1 MKQIK
6 GESSFM
12 RGHYKTDK
20 GIAAYCGDTSNYSI
34 LVHISP
40 TPTERYYRDPDR
52 QIDVLLAKL
61 GEPDYFL
68 GSIPLDNV
76 VSSFDG
82 MEFENG
88 FALSAEECR
97 EIDAMCW
104 DALIEDFGI
113 APEVLVESADIE
125 SD

>member
-1 MKQIK
+1 
-6 GESSFM
+6 M
-12 RGHYKTDK
+12 RDHYKTDK
-20 GIAAYCGDTSNYSI
+20 GIAAYCGDTSKYSI
-34 LVHISP
+34 LIHISP
-40 TPTERYYRDPDR
+40 KPAERFLRNPDR

-61 GEPDYFL
+61 GKPDCFL

-88 FALSAEECR
+88 FTLSAEECR

-113 APEVLVESADIE
+113 VPEVLVEPADRKN
-125 SD
+125 D